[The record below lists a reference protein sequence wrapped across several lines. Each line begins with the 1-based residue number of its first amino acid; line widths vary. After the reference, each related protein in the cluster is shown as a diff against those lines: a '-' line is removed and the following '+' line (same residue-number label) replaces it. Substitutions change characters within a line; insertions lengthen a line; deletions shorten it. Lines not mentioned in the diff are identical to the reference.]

1 MKKDF
6 FPRLMVCGTG
16 SGCGKTTVTG
26 AILQAFRQRGISLA
40 PYKCG
45 PDYIDPMFHREITGN
60 VSVNLDGV
68 FLSPEKMREIFAWH
82 MEGKQA
88 AVIEGVMGY
97 YDGQGSSDR
106 ASSYDVARITGTPA
120 VLVVRPGGTA
130 LSAAAM
136 IQGYR
141 DFRQPSMISGIILN
155 DIREG
160 MYAYYKEMIEAE
172 TGLKVYGFLPKSAEV
187 ALQSRHLGLVTVRE
201 QENLEKKLRMLGTM
215 AEKYIDLDGLMA
227 LAESAG
233 SLSYTEAFTEFKK
246 TGDVRLAVA
255 GDRAFCFY
263 YADNLECLRRLGAEL
278 VFFSPL
284 EDPGLPENIQGIY
297 LGGGYP
303 EVYVKKL
310 SENTS
315 MLTSMRRAAERKI
328 PVLAECGGYMYL
340 SREIQD
346 AEGKIWP
353 MAGILGGRAR
363 MTESLG
369 PFGYVRIQT
378 QKESLIGNQAV
389 PAHEFHYSMMEN
401 EPEDFEIRKKTGRGW
416 RGGAA
421 LPWLYGAYPHLYF
434 YSCPEIPINFIQ
446 AMEAVKHDD

>member
-1 MKKDF
+1 MKKI
-6 FPRLMVCGTG
+6 LLILAAVAL
-16 SGCGKTTVTG
+16 TTVG
-26 AILQAFRQRGISLA
+26 CNKNQAPAGGETK
-40 PYKCG
+40 P
-45 PDYIDPMFHREITGN
+45 
-60 VSVNLDGV
+60 
-68 FLSPEKMREIFAWH
+68 
-82 MEGKQA
+82 A
-88 AVIEGVMGY
+88 AETTE
-97 YDGQGSSDR
+97 SDAAAA
-106 ASSYDVARITGTPA
+106 ASSGTIAYFNVDSLISKYD
-120 VLVVRPGGTA
+120 
-130 LSAAAM
+130 
-136 IQGYR
+136 
-141 DFRQPSMISGIILN
+141 
-155 DIREG
+155 
-160 MYAYYKEMIEAE
+160 MYLDLRAEYEAKAKKADAE
-172 TGLKVYGFLPKSAEV
+172 LTSKGRSLESDLKDYQNKIDK
-187 ALQSRHLGLVTVRE
+187 GLVTRSE
-201 QENLEKKLRMLGTM
+201 AMTMQENLEKKLRMLGTM

-303 EVYVKKL
+303 EVYAKKL

-340 SREIQD
+340 SQEIQD

-389 PAHEFHYSMMEN
+389 PAHEFHYSMMED